1 MIYKLN
7 TSRVSTCNTDANP
20 CEKYYDKIY
29 SQMLDK
35 FNTLQVSTC
44 STNQSGFTDLVC

>member
-7 TSRVSTCNTDANP
+7 MLCVFICSIDVNL

-29 SQMLDK
+29 S
-35 FNTLQVSTC
+35 
-44 STNQSGFTDLVC
+44 